1 MDREGL
7 PAAEALGDF
16 LGFCRGQSVLS
27 YGNDMVVLG
36 ENVGWARSRGE
47 EVKNGFLD
55 AHFLNIR
62 PWLNSIASATSASNV
77 GRLWQDLDL
86 PKPAPG
92 KEHSALF
99 DCYSF
104 ASALEHL
111 SEGGSRLPE
120 FLPLTN
126 QAANKAPDTPSAHFA
141 QRGRCRKRRK
151 TVWSASPLTALR
163 GLVLWPR
170 TAFSSFSYVGLM
182 ASSRAVPNLRAMF
195 FTYLRREL
203 RRRRKA
209 ALVVASGLALGIALV
224 IVVNSVS
231 SGMGKAQDKVLQS
244 LYGLG
249 TDMTVTKAATPTAS
263 GSQQPRF
270 QFDANNNDDS
280 KTQSSDRVMVQ
291 GFTTLASTTVT
302 KVAGQKGVSDAVG
315 GLSLN
320 VVKVDG
326 QFTRGQF
333 QQNQGS
339 GTGGGG
345 NRGGGTGAPQGE
357 VTGGGANFNIN
368 SYSVYGTDVTKPALG
383 PLTSSKITSGRTFTT
398 AEANSKVVVADSAYA
413 KEKKLKVGS
422 TVTIKSVKYKVI
434 GIATATSGDAAANL
448 YVPLKQA
455 QTLSG
460 DTNKVTTIYVKA
472 TDSQQI
478 SAVKKTITSNVSGTT
493 VTTSADLADTVSG
506 SLSTASSLATSVGK
520 WLSIAVLIAAF
531 LVAGLLTSSAVSRRV
546 REFGT
551 LKALGWKSGRVTR
564 QVVGEAIVNGQLW
577 SAASSASRSAWRA
590 RTSSPRSA
598 RPSRPPWAAPVVPA
612 ARAAVPVAAASAA
625 ADRPRPRPST

>member
-1 MDREGL
+1 
-7 PAAEALGDF
+7 
-16 LGFCRGQSVLS
+16 
-27 YGNDMVVLG
+27 
-36 ENVGWARSRGE
+36 
-47 EVKNGFLD
+47 
-55 AHFLNIR
+55 
-62 PWLNSIASATSASNV
+62 
-77 GRLWQDLDL
+77 
-86 PKPAPG
+86 
-92 KEHSALF
+92 
-99 DCYSF
+99 
-104 ASALEHL
+104 
-111 SEGGSRLPE
+111 
-120 FLPLTN
+120 
-126 QAANKAPDTPSAHFA
+126 
-141 QRGRCRKRRK
+141 
-151 TVWSASPLTALR
+151 
-163 GLVLWPR
+163 
-170 TAFSSFSYVGLM
+170 
-182 ASSRAVPNLRAMF
+182 MF

-249 TDMTVTKAATPTAS
+249 TDMTVTKAATATAGS
-263 GSQQPRF
+263 SQQPRF
-270 QFDANNNDDS
+270 QFDANNNGDS

-291 GFTTLASTTVT
+291 GFTTLASSTVT
-302 KVAGQKGVSDAVG
+302 KVAGQSGVSDAVG

-345 NRGGGTGAPQGE
+345 GNRGGGTGAPQGS

-368 SYSVYGTDVTKPALG
+368 AYTVYGTDVTKPALG

-413 KEKKLKVGS
+413 KTKKLKVGS

-448 YVPLKQA
+448 YIPLTQA

-460 DTNKVTTIYVKA
+460 DKNKVTTIYVKA
-472 TDSQQI
+472 SDSKQI
-478 SAVKKTITSNVSGTT
+478 SAVKKTIQGNVSGTT

-564 QVVGEAIVNGQLW
+564 QVVGEAVVNGLVGGVLGIALGLAGAYVVTAI
-577 SAASSASRSAWRA
+577 SPTLSASLGNTAGGGARAGGGPGGGGGGFGGGRQAAAKTLDVALTAPVNATTIALAVGLAVAGGLIAGAFGGWRA
-590 RTSSPRSA
+590 SRL
-598 RPSRPPWAAPVVPA
+598 RP
-612 ARAAVPVAAASAA
+612 
-625 ADRPRPRPST
+625 ADALRRVE